1 MFHVTQP
8 ATERNTYIC
17 SEKITN
23 VEITFAYHRGNDKL
37 YIYTESGYYMLCPS
51 WRNETKSTQLA
62 EKILS
67 DNQPFT
73 LTVWKHFPQYLFD
86 LKTFDVS
93 LRQVVDLKSNT
104 DVYWSV
110 DKHNKY
116 QKRERIA
123 GVIAGIF
130 FSVFV
135 IGVDILEFYIGGYD
149 RYRKKKQ
156 KEKTKKTP

>member
-1 MFHVTQP
+1 
-8 ATERNTYIC
+8 
-17 SEKITN
+17 
-23 VEITFAYHRGNDKL
+23 
-37 YIYTESGYYMLCPS
+37 MLCPS

-156 KEKTKKTP
+156 KEKTKKHRRKQFPTVFFHLIRTLFFRLFSFFRGILQWLQK